1 MNKIKIEVIGERIK
15 VSFDF
20 ENIQV
25 ARQSFEDEDFIEDI
39 VEALDYEVEEEP
51 KEEECDEVREVKAAL
66 KEALLKGS
74 TSNLSEIQ
82 GWIQEELNKR
92 K

>member
-1 MNKIKIEVIGERIK
+1 MNKIKIEIVGERVK
-15 VSFDF
+15 VEFDF

-25 ARQSFEDEDFIEDI
+25 ARQSFEDDDFIRDVI
-39 VEALDYEVEEEP
+39 GALDYEAEKEPEES
-51 KEEECDEVREVKAAL
+51 DEVKKM
-66 KEALLKGS
+66 KEALRESICKGS
-74 TSNLSEIQ
+74 VKQLSEIK

>member
-1 MNKIKIEVIGERIK
+1 MNKIKIEVIGERVK

-25 ARQSFEDEDFIEDI
+25 AKQSFEDEDFIEDI
-39 VEALDYEVEEEP
+39 VCALDYEVKKEPEES
-51 KEEECDEVREVKAAL
+51 DETKRI
-66 KEALLKGS
+66 KEALRETLCKGS
-74 TSNLSEIQ
+74 IKQLSEIQ

>member
-1 MNKIKIEVIGERIK
+1 MNKIKIEIVGERVK
-15 VSFDF
+15 VEFDF

-25 ARQSFEDEDFIEDI
+25 ARQSFEDDDFIRDVI
-39 VEALDYEVEEEP
+39 GVLDYEAEKEPEES
-51 KEEECDEVREVKAAL
+51 DEVKKM
-66 KEALLKGS
+66 KEALRESICKGS
-74 TSNLSEIQ
+74 VKQLSEIK

>member
-1 MNKIKIEVIGERIK
+1 MNKIKIEVIGERVK

-25 ARQSFEDEDFIEDI
+25 ARQSFEDEDFIED
-39 VEALDYEVEEEP
+39 VVFALDYEVEKEPEES
-51 KEEECDEVREVKAAL
+51 DEAKRI
-66 KEALLKGS
+66 KEALRETLCKGS
-74 TSNLSEIQ
+74 AKQLSEIK

>member
-1 MNKIKIEVIGERIK
+1 MNKIKIEVIGERVK

-25 ARQSFEDEDFIEDI
+25 ARQSFEDEDFIEDVI
-39 VEALDYEVEEEP
+39 GALDYEIEKEPEESDETKRI
-51 KEEECDEVREVKAAL
+51 KEGLRENL
-66 KEALLKGS
+66 CKGS
-74 TSNLSEIQ
+74 VKQLSEIK